1 LNVIQTTP
9 LPEMLLNSVM
19 LVGGIVVFMY
29 VLRFLDGVFLGNRI
43 AANYAIKPRGDNRL
57 LSVVL
62 AHYLHAN
69 RRHLFANTVPF
80 FILAFLIAFDG
91 LDEFAVATIIIML
104 IAGVGTWLFGSQG
117 VHLGASGLITGYF
130 GFVILRGWVTGNVPA
145 IIIGIFIGIIYFGIL
160 GMVFARRQGA
170 SNVMHFF
177 GFLGGLLAAWVWS
190 QLLAAS
196 VI

>member
-1 LNVIQTTP
+1 
-9 LPEMLLNSVM
+9 MLLNSVM

-91 LDEFAVATIIIML
+91 LDEFAVATSIIML

-160 GMVFARRQGA
+160 GMVFGRRQGA

-190 QLLAAS
+190 QLLASS

>member
-1 LNVIQTTP
+1 
-9 LPEMLLNSVM
+9 MLLNSAM

-29 VLRFLDGVFLGNRI
+29 ALRFLDGVFLGNRI

-62 AHYLHAN
+62 AHYLHGN
-69 RRHLFANTVPF
+69 RQHLFANTVPF
-80 FILAFLIAFDG
+80 FVLAFLIAFDG
-91 LDEFAVATIIIML
+91 LDEFVVATIVIML

-130 GFVILRGWVTGNVPA
+130 AFVILRGWLTGNVPA
-145 IIIGIFIGIIYFGIL
+145 IIVGIFIGIIYFGIL
-160 GMVFARRQGA
+160 ELAFSRHKGL

-177 GFLGGLLAAWVWS
+177 GFAGGLLAAWVWS
-190 QLLAAS
+190 QLLASS